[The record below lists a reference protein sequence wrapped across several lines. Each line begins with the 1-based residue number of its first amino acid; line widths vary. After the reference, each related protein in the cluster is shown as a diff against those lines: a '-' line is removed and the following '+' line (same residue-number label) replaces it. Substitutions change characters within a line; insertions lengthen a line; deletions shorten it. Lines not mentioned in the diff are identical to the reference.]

1 MTKAQMHEFFKEFTY
16 DPATFAEQSEL
27 TPYVYDQQSVDAYYE
42 KCKAQGKLHFAIL
55 RADAVIGD
63 LYLKHIDYD
72 KRTCELGIH
81 MVNDRVKNKGY
92 GTKSIQLLLS
102 HAFTELEMESGAPS
116 ETLYTAFLTDPEESI
131 AFSSSALMSILLFSS
146 IMCSV
151 FAKELLSII
160 APAPSI

>member
-1 MTKAQMHEFFKEFTY
+1 MDSIRISKMTKAQMHEFFKEFTY

-42 KCKAQGKLHFAIL
+42 RHKAQGKLHFAIL

-102 HAFTELEMESGAPS
+102 YAFTELEMEK
-116 ETLYTAFLTDPEESI
+116 
-131 AFSSSALMSILLFSS
+131 
-146 IMCSV
+146 V
-151 FAKELLSII
+151 FADCLITNPRSQRALIKAGFRVMNRDETNIYYVCSYDG
-160 APAPSI
+160 